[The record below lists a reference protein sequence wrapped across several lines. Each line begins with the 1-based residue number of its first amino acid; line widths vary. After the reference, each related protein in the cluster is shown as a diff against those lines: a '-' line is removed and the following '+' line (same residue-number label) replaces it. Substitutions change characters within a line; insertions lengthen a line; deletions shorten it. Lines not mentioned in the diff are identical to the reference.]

1 MNEYIV
7 TWNETVAYR
16 AIVSANSSHEAITVL
31 KDGSQPCDIRSTY
44 TEWDDD
50 SFIATKKDNEV
61 ETGWLGDPDCQG
73 EEVGIE
79 GGVAPKATPLKCRC
93 GEEAGKDGLCW
104 QCKEVEDQR
113 QVDRA

>member
-7 TWNETVAYR
+7 SWNETVAYR

-31 KDGSQPCDIRSTY
+31 KDGLQPCDIRSTH

-50 SFIATKKDNEV
+50 SFVATKKE
-61 ETGWLGDPDCQG
+61 
-73 EEVGIE
+73 
-79 GGVAPKATPLKCRC
+79 KCRC